1 MTVRVYQSTDTN
13 APTWDGLVG
22 SAKTVIVQCLVTGYT
37 GKDPAGWTMP
47 FEDGNTFVLRNS
59 VASGSGAYFR
69 FDDSVG
75 NVVRLRGYSAM
86 TDENTGDD
94 PTPTVDQKVD
104 GCELTKS
111 TSSDSTARD
120 WIIVADDR
128 TVWISTQDRN
138 FYGWGDHD
146 SNVPGDGFA
155 WFIAGDNNRG
165 SGASVGNSDI
175 MQQGVTRL
183 ATPTSSAH
191 GLFLPRGYN
200 QTAGA
205 IQWSVPN
212 LSNGRSPADNSTP
225 GTLQSLGGNGAP
237 MVDPGP
243 GTSLRHFM
251 PAFVGSEGTI
261 RGVLRGLY
269 VPLNN
274 LVDNVTNGE
283 NIASPAGLP
292 IESTLKMIRAQWGE
306 IPTFNRVGA
315 LGIEI
320 GIDW

>member
-1 MTVRVYQSTDTN
+1 MPTVYQSTDAN
-13 APTWDGLVG
+13 APTLDGTAG
-22 SAKTVIVQCLVTGYT
+22 SFKTVITQCLVTGYT

-47 FEDGNTFVLRNS
+47 FEDGDTFVLRNS
-59 VASGSGAYFR
+59 TAGGSGAYFR

-75 NVVRLRGYSAM
+75 NIVRLRGYSAM
-86 TDENTGDD
+86 TDVNTGDD
-94 PTPTVDQKVD
+94 PTPTVAQKAD

-111 TSSDSTARD
+111 STSDATARP

-155 WFIAGDNNRG
+155 WFIAGNNDNG
-165 SGASVGNSDI
+165 TSTTTGNSAI
-175 MQQGVTRL
+175 MQHGVTNL
-183 ATPTSSAH
+183 QTVTSADQ
-191 GLFLPRGYN
+191 GLFLPRGHA
-200 QTAGA
+200 QTTGA
-205 IQWSVPN
+205 LRWSVPN
-212 LSNGRSPADNSTP
+212 LTRGRKASQSALESNAA
-225 GTLQSLGGNGAP
+225 LGGNGAP
-237 MVDPGP
+237 MSDPGP
-243 GTSLRHFM
+243 GTGLRHFM
-251 PAFVGSEGTI
+251 PAFIGAEGTV
-261 RGVLRGLY
+261 RGALRGLY

-274 LVDNVTNGE
+274 LADNVTNGE

-292 IESTLKMIRAQWGE
+292 AESTLKMVRAVFGQ
-306 IPTFNRVGA
+306 ISPYNRVGA